1 MHNSECTD
9 LSAIIFVIKEDEIHL
24 FNENDKIL
32 CYANIKQLQK
42 LSARES
48 QPLMFKYSST
58 LQSGTKYY
66 SVTLIL
72 SDFIKIYQIRQNIF
86 LKCQEPYNENLP
98 SSVF

>member
-48 QPLMFKYSST
+48 
-58 LQSGTKYY
+58 
-66 SVTLIL
+66 
-72 SDFIKIYQIRQNIF
+72 
-86 LKCQEPYNENLP
+86 
-98 SSVF
+98 